1 MDVAVCPQKHT
12 WGAPATVLPSPFLTH
27 ATKGPLFTP
36 GDGTWGVGLLMTDRN
51 SEVRTS
57 GSRNLLDSE
66 VKASTAI
73 PPAAHHTIVV
83 ELGMRRAE
91 VKIIGSLNNTAP
103 SPAQCCVFGCRM

>member
-1 MDVAVCPQKHT
+1 MPPKTYMGSASHC
-12 WGAPATVLPSPFLTH
+12 APLPFLTH